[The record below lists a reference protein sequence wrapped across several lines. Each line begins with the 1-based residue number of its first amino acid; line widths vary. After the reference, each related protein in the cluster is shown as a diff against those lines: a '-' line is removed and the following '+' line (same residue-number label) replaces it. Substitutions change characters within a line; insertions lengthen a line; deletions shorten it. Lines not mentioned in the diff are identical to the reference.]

1 MIRPL
6 LTLALI
12 AAPVAMAGC
21 DAKTLSAV
29 STAIADSSN
38 KGPKAKVTG
47 YVYAPATQ
55 VAVVAAGGM
64 NWRIASR
71 SDEKGVPGAKVSFS
85 GLGSFMSSGTT
96 QTTST
101 GSYTVEVPAGNYTVT
116 ATFKGKDGATVTL
129 TGLVNV
135 GESGESF
142 QLDAAHNLVASKLVS
157 LGVKTL
163 DAAKLTEAYSQ
174 MDEDL
179 SKVSSVP
186 TPTSQSAAA
195 AEFDKVASADL
206 KALVAGMAK

>member
-6 LTLALI
+6 LTLALV
-12 AAPVAMAGC
+12 AAPLAIAGC

-29 STAIADSSN
+29 GSAIAESSN

-71 SDEKGVPGAKVSFS
+71 SDEKGVPSARVSFS
-85 GLGSFMSSGTT
+85 GLGSVASGTT

-101 GSYTVEVPAGNYTVT
+101 GSYTVEVPAGDYTVT
-116 ATFKGKDGATVTL
+116 ASFKAKDGSNVTL
-129 TGLVNV
+129 TGLVKV
-135 GESGESF
+135 ADSGASF

-157 LGVKTL
+157 LGVSTL
-163 DAAKLTEAYSQ
+163 DAAKLSQAYSQ
-174 MDEDL
+174 MDMDL